1 MMQFTQ
7 TFLSAY
13 WDLLVMFTFKQDHID
28 PGLDH
33 SRSILMSYKMLLAKH
48 NDLKRV
54 YKNGFFRRLEW
65 GNHPTKVHSLW
76 KYRWGSSREYK
87 ARYRHMVLWK
97 SERIFMPGNTL
108 HL

>member
-65 GNHPTKVHSLW
+65 GK
-76 KYRWGSSREYK
+76 SSYK
-87 ARYRHMVLWK
+87 GPFVVEVPLGVK
-97 SERIFMPGNTL
+97 PRIQSAVSPHGALEEWTDFHAG
-108 HL
+108 